1 VKSVSSDSFEQEC
14 DRLSQT
20 VDDGLFTRLRW
31 ERTEAPMLAKLVA
44 LAQGALEGRSEFELT
59 EEGATST
66 IKRFVLKVH
75 SNRIMAIVIF
85 LDGRQV
91 VVGAE
96 AIGRSQYTVAEGP
109 VVAADFDEVDE
120 QWMRAALQEQF
131 ARVRS

>member
-1 VKSVSSDSFEQEC
+1 MSSDSFEQEC
-14 DRLSQT
+14 DRLSQV

-31 ERTEAPMLAKLVA
+31 ERNEGPMLAKLVA
-44 LAQGALEGRSEFELT
+44 LAHGALEDRSEFELA
-59 EEGATST
+59 EEGATND

-91 VVGAE
+91 NVRAE
-96 AIGRSQYTVAEGP
+96 AIDRSKYSVADGP
-109 VVAADFDEVDE
+109 LVAADFDTVDE
-120 QWMRAALQEQF
+120 HWMRGALQEQF